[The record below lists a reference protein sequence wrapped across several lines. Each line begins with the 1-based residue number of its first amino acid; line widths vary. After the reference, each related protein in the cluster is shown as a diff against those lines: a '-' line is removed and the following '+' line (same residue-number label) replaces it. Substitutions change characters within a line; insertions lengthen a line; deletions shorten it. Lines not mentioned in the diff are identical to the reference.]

1 MTILIVDDIAD
12 NRLALSLLLED
23 FDDMNIIEATNGL
36 EAVNICKSAFVDL
49 VLMDVMMPEMDGIEA
64 TSLISKM
71 SKKPMIVAISALDDD
86 KKKNEMLAA
95 GAQDY
100 LSKPINDE
108 LFVARIKNYNKLL
121 SSIHERD
128 LKNEWAINPF
138 ESRVYA
144 KKILFR
150 VTNES
155 SLGEFWE
162 FFLFGTPT
170 VTDKMSDCLR
180 AVYSAGI
187 FLLKTHSI
195 FDIIIEENDEA
206 WFCTVTKIENYNR
219 DFVCKII
226 TKNFPSGRARFGSV
240 AFSIFLPKAVE
251 TKIAET
257 VAKTQEPAEQV
268 VPAQEPSVQKAPSIA
283 RGPDDEEEERHLR
296 ATFVD
301 KVSAVAFTN
310 DLEPSYFDKI
320 DTLFEREDQLD
331 ADLFDLETSGQVSF
345 IHKIGASLG
354 EYAVVIDSLHEFKN
368 ISFSLH
374 KLAAFLVALGDEDL
388 GEKKLN
394 RLTITLKGL
403 LSDMTEW
410 RKNIFY
416 DKIALDIHYLD
427 SSLVSSCMQTE
438 HIFAIESM
446 VESEEDFE
454 LF

>member
-1 MTILIVDDIAD
+1 MTILIVDDVAD
-12 NRLALSLLLED
+12 NRLAITLLLEE
-23 FDDMNIIEATNGL
+23 FEDMNIIEAANGL

-49 VLMDVMMPEMDGIEA
+49 VLMDVMMPVMDGIEA
-64 TSLISKM
+64 TKLISEM
-71 SKKPMIVAISALDDD
+71 PKKPMIVAVSALNDD

-108 LFVARIKNYNKLL
+108 LFVARIRNYDKILHSL
-121 SSIHERD
+121 HERNF
-128 LKNEWAINPF
+128 KNEWAINPF
-138 ESRVYA
+138 DGKVYA

-150 VTNES
+150 ITSES
-155 SLGEFWE
+155 SLGEIWE

-180 AVYSAGI
+180 AIYSAGT
-187 FLLKTHSI
+187 FLLKNHSL
-195 FDIIIEENDEA
+195 FDIIIEENEES
-206 WFCTVTKIENYNR
+206 WFCTITKIENYNR
-219 DFVCKII
+219 DFVQKII
-226 TKNFPSGRARFGSV
+226 SKNFPSGRAKYGSV
-240 AFSIFLPKAVE
+240 AFSILLPKAVE
-251 TKIAET
+251 TKVVEI
-257 VAKTQEPAEQV
+257 KTIPVQAVPV
-268 VPAQEPSVQKAPSIA
+268 VPMQEQPAPKAVPA
-283 RGPDDEEEERHLR
+283 RQIDIHEEKLLR

-301 KVSAVAFTN
+301 KINAVDFIS

-320 DTLFEREDQLD
+320 DTLFEKEDALD
-331 ADLFDLETSGQVSF
+331 ADLFDLETSGQVQF
-345 IHKIGASLG
+345 VHKIGVSLG
-354 EYAVVIDSLHEFKN
+354 EYSVVIDSLYEFKS
-368 ISFSLH
+368 ISF
-374 KLAAFLVALGDEDL
+374 ALGKLSGFLAGLSNDDL

-427 SSLVSSCMQTE
+427 SSLVSSCIQTE
-438 HIFAIESM
+438 RIFADVPV
-446 VESEEDFE
+446 VESDEDFE

>member
-12 NRLALSLLLED
+12 NRMALALLLED

-49 VLMDVMMPEMDGIEA
+49 VLMDVMMPVMDGIEA
-64 TSLISKM
+64 TRLIGKM
-71 SKKPMIVAISALDDD
+71 PRKPMIVAVSALDDD

-100 LSKPINDE
+100 LTKPINDE

-170 VTDKMSDCLR
+170 VTDATSDCLR
-180 AVYSAGI
+180 AIYSAGI

-226 TKNFPSGRARFGSV
+226 TKNFPSGRTRYGSV
-240 AFSIFLPKAVE
+240 AFSIFLPKAEIKDAE
-251 TKIAET
+251 TKEAMAPKA
-257 VAKTQEPAEQV
+257 VPTQEQ
-268 VPAQEPSVQKAPSIA
+268 SIQKVAPQSRRA
-283 RGPDDEEEERHLR
+283 DDEEEERHLR

-301 KVSAVAFTN
+301 KVSAVSFIN

-320 DTLFEREDQLD
+320 DTLFEREDALD
-331 ADLFDLETSGQVSF
+331 ADLFDLETSGQVGF
-345 IHKIGASLG
+345 IHKIGASLQ

-374 KLAAFLVALGDEDL
+374 KLAAFLVALSDDDL

-427 SSLVSSCMQTE
+427 SSLVSSCIQTE
-438 HIFAIESM
+438 HIFVEESM